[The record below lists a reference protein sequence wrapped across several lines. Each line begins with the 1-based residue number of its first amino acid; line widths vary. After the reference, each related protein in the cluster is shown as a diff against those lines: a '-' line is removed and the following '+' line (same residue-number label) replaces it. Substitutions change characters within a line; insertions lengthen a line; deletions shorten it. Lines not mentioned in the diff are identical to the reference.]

1 MFPEEIVPE
10 QPAAPFMQFPG
21 AGALHAEPLAIE
33 GQQFVAVANHFS
45 GCEPNGYEQDS
56 VLYRVNYTT
65 GTYERHQSFSTTGA
79 GSMRAFSRT
88 AAGPAGEAVTKQ
100 YLWVASR
107 RNRFGP
113 TTQSTLYQ
121 WTRYA
126 TAAGAG
132 QCAASNETCY
142 PPCGRG
148 AVLRA
153 LRPQARRDLDGRAQV
168 AAALGL
174 ARRVGRPATCCSRRR
189 PGNSKILRFASP
201 FPRPSVS
208 VQGPSVLASCDAL
221 VLDGSLSSG
230 QAGRRFAVVNWTLI
244 EGGSAPGYAGT
255 GLRESVAA
263 GDSLVLRLERG
274 ATSAADWEVFFPPGA
289 YRVRLDLTNW
299 AGGRGYA
306 EHAFVKLNGTAPGV
320 AVSLQ
325 AGTIRPFQPLEAYAA
340 AVRPASCGG
349 AGQDAQFATA
359 PLVYAWALADA
370 ATGAAVT
377 VPGALLSAA
386 KLLLPAYALV
396 PGRVYRVSCTVSMLG
411 LSSSAERTVAVLPAA
426 PEAIIGRRRPRA
438 RAAER

>member
-1 MFPEEIVPE
+1 VFPEEIVPE

-142 PPCGRG
+142 LPAGVAPSSGRFVLKH
-148 AVLRA
+148 AVTST
-153 LRPQARRDLDGRAQV
+153 
-168 AAALGL
+168 AALKWLPLSVSPDASDDLHVLL
-174 ARRVGRPATCCSRRR
+174 AAT

-411 LSSSAERTVAVLPAA
+411 P
-426 PEAIIGRRRPRA
+426 
-438 RAAER
+438 